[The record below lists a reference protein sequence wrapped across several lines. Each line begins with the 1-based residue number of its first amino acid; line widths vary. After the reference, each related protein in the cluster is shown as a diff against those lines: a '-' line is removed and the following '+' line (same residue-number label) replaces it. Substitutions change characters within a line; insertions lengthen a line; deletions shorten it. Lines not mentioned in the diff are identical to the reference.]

1 GEENTRNQT
10 PAHQSELD
18 ASSLLS
24 GNPPLPVSTES
35 FISNPQ
41 WPECIH
47 PGVVERCSDGWC
59 NIPAG
64 CFIFGTAE
72 GTPWR
77 AAVGEEQG
85 PVTFT
90 YDMEVMQTELTWA
103 KYDEITGWPR
113 KITIGDCSKDQCPA
127 KVS

>member
-1 GEENTRNQT
+1 MLTFCAAGCNSRGTASTDMGLFSSGTGEENTRNQT

-85 PVTFT
+85 PVT
-90 YDMEVMQTELTWA
+90 
-103 KYDEITGWPR
+103 
-113 KITIGDCSKDQCPA
+113 
-127 KVS
+127 